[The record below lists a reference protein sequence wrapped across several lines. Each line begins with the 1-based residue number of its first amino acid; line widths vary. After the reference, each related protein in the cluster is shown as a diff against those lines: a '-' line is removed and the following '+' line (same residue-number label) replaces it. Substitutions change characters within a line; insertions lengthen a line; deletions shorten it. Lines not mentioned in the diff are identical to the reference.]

1 MKNDY
6 SAIFRN
12 IRTTRSLP
20 DSRYKPHEAAWV
32 PWVGGFVAGC
42 FFAFMLY
49 LGV

>member
-12 IRTTRSLP
+12 IRTARSLP
-20 DSRYKPHEAAWV
+20 DSRYRPSEPKWV

-42 FFAFMLY
+42 FFAFMFY